1 MTSSRWPAERLDP
14 EHYAG
19 PGHDLPVFYGD
30 LDTGGHLNNV
40 AFGRFFEQS
49 RFGAHRL
56 IGLPKLMDEDGGRFL
71 VARVAIDYLR
81 EAHFGSPLHVRTR
94 VHEIRNASAVEHQA
108 AWQDGECVALS
119 EVVMVYVTDTGPTPL
134 PEQVRAALQQ
144 VLPSPA

>member
-1 MTSSRWPAERLDP
+1 MTSPRWPAERLDP

-49 RFGAHRL
+49 RFEAHRR
-56 IGLPKLMDEDGGRFL
+56 IGLPKLMADHGGRFL

-81 EAHFGSPLHVRTR
+81 EAHFGAPLHLRTR
-94 VHEIRNASAVEHQA
+94 VHTIGTSSAVEHQG
-108 AWQDGECVALS
+108 AWQHGECVALA
-119 EVVMVYVTDTGPTPL
+119 ETVMVYVSDAGATPL
-134 PEQVRAALQQ
+134 PDHLRAALEQ
-144 VLPSPA
+144 VQPA